1 MPAYK
6 DNNGTW
12 YIKYYITGK
21 DGKKHSTTKRNFKTK
36 KEAVEYEMTAR
47 SLDNGKLLNVTF
59 SGFIDQY
66 FEDKVKS
73 KKIKQRTA
81 TMKRY
86 LIDTHI
92 LPYFKDKKITEITAL
107 DLERWQSEI
116 IAKGFERTYERMI
129 ANQMSAI
136 LNHAVT
142 YYSLPTNP
150 YKKIDKM
157 GNSEAKSKAQ
167 FWEREE
173 YDKFI
178 ATFEE
183 GSKYYVLFE
192 TLFWTGMRIGEVL
205 SLTYERINPITK
217 EITINET
224 YHREKKKDYI
234 TEPKTENSVRTIEI
248 PAFLLDELT
257 TYYERLYNYPA
268 NERLFP
274 IVVRTVEKT
283 MVAHIEK
290 AGVTYIRVHDLRH
303 SHATYLMN
311 KNVPLKD
318 IANRLGHKNINQI
331 INTYGHAAKNSEK
344 KIANMLDEL
353 K

>member
-1 MPAYK
+1 
-6 DNNGTW
+6 
-12 YIKYYITGK
+12 
-21 DGKKHSTTKRNFKTK
+21 
-36 KEAVEYEMTAR
+36 
-47 SLDNGKLLNVTF
+47 
-59 SGFIDQY
+59 
-66 FEDKVKS
+66 
-73 KKIKQRTA
+73 
-81 TMKRY
+81 
-86 LIDTHI
+86 
-92 LPYFKDKKITEITAL
+92 
-107 DLERWQSEI
+107 
-116 IAKGFERTYERMI
+116 MI
-129 ANQMSAI
+129 ANQMSAL

-142 YYSLPTNP
+142 YYSLPINP

-205 SLTYERINPITK
+205 SLTYERINPVTK

-248 PAFLLDELT
+248 PAFLLDELA

-283 MVAHIEK
+283 MAAHIEK